1 MRELNSYQDTVK
13 TKIMTEIRFY
23 HAQHSSLDQVLPGI
37 LGKALSGGRRVV
49 VRLADA
55 THVEQMNEHLW
66 TYNPDSFLPHGSTKD
81 GHATLQ
87 PVWLT
92 DKDENP
98 NNADVLVIVP
108 GPANDVPPHLEK
120 FTLCCDMIDGRLEE
134 DVAAARARWKA
145 YKDAGHDVT
154 YWQQTDK
161 GWEKKA

>member
-1 MRELNSYQDTVK
+1 
-13 TKIMTEIRFY
+13 MTEIRFY

-55 THVEQMNEHLW
+55 GSVEQMNEHLW
-66 TYNPDSFLPHGSTKD
+66 VYNPDSFLAHGSAKE
-81 GHATLQ
+81 GHAALQ
-87 PVWLT
+87 PIWLT

-98 NNADVLVIVP
+98 NGADVLVTVP
-108 GPANDVPPHLEK
+108 GAANDVPPNLDK

-134 DVAAARARWKA
+134 DVTAARTRWKA
-145 YKDAGHDVT
+145 YKDAGHEVT